1 MSNFQA
7 QDLPAEDV
15 EEPLIE
21 RAPDGEGPAD
31 YWPAVFAAWCP
42 DASVTSTLCLG
53 YAALGAV
60 LLLVATFTVL
70 LGGRPVPGEAMEL
83 SLDMAALDLDME
95 QLNEPSFREGF
106 EAAALRGVRHA
117 SGDGAL
123 TGAFGYAPSVNEG
136 VRVDADLQF
145 SPEKEGAAQQLARKL
160 TSRRLDGRGLF
171 GGSFIRKYGQVELDA
186 GSVRLT
192 PVQPPPSPSP
202 SPPPPGPTPE
212 PPSPTPEPPGPA
224 PEPPTPTPEP
234 PSPTPE
240 PPAPTPEPSTPTPT
254 PEPCPYKFVV
264 HWTLYVGPHNASHF
278 FNSTLPSVAQ
288 HMAQHL
294 SWPARTSRIRAASAR
309 AKRERVPGCYP
320 QLALDGEQGEEE
332 EAEVAAA
339 PLGDDNHHHDHHRH
353 HRKPLVTR
361 ARFEAIFDSQADG
374 TAFGSWLIGPGGRHL
389 LYQVLADDAA
399 LCGAR
404 GSCAFV
410 GLWKRR
416 CVDDFSSDTADDHD
430 ALDYA
435 YEEDTGCVAEGA
447 AM

>member
-1 MSNFQA
+1 MLLQQETAHRRDYARLAITRDTLRSRTDLSAA
-7 QDLPAEDV
+7 QLPAAR
-15 EEPLIE
+15 PQ
-21 RAPDGEGPAD
+21 GPAD

-186 GSVRLT
+186 GSVSAAWLRLLAT
-192 PVQPPPSPSP
+192 LDTLAAQPLL
-202 SPPPPGPTPE
+202 
-212 PPSPTPEPPGPA
+212 
-224 PEPPTPTPEP
+224 
-234 PSPTPE
+234 
-240 PPAPTPEPSTPTPT
+240 PSTLSLSPYRRPWKETANKRPPCLLDTNCRRNSGLPTVNVPT
-254 PEPCPYKFVV
+254 CCTCELISRVFMGVRHPWLFSASPAIA
-264 HWTLYVGPHNASHF
+264 VGS
-278 FNSTLPSVAQ
+278 S
-288 HMAQHL
+288 
-294 SWPARTSRIRAASAR
+294 ASAKSCPCR
-309 AKRERVPGCYP
+309 
-320 QLALDGEQGEEE
+320 QLSLRG
-332 EAEVAAA
+332 
-339 PLGDDNHHHDHHRH
+339 LR
-353 HRKPLVTR
+353 
-361 ARFEAIFDSQADG
+361 
-374 TAFGSWLIGPGGRHL
+374 L
-389 LYQVLADDAA
+389 LM
-399 LCGAR
+399 LC
-404 GSCAFV
+404 
-410 GLWKRR
+410 RR
-416 CVDDFSSDTADDHD
+416 C
-430 ALDYA
+430 
-435 YEEDTGCVAEGA
+435 G
-447 AM
+447 